1 MVEISIFFIDLTC
14 IHCSKFYQEFQ
25 EMCVVYNNNDNDDDN
40 NNNNNNNNNNDDNTS
55 YNNNNNSKKCTSI
68 RKDDKHIML
77 KRIE

>member
-14 IHCSKFYQEFQ
+14 IHSSKFYQEFQ
-25 EMCVVYNNNDNDDDN
+25 EMCVVY
-40 NNNNNNNNNNDDNTS
+40 NNNNNNNNNDDNTS

-77 KRIE
+77 K